1 MQRCDALRGAFMAQC
16 MMFSRHQFVWIDET
30 GSDAGDHMWRFGYML
45 FEDLGK
51 CLARRL
57 LTRGQRINAI
67 AGLSS
72 SGIVA
77 VETVQGSVTGEK
89 FFYFLRGSLI
99 P

>member
-1 MQRCDALRGAFMAQC
+1 
-16 MMFSRHQFVWIDET
+16 
-30 GSDAGDHMWRFGYML
+30 ML